1 VQQRIDSPH
10 GQVVLLVEP
19 AGTPTFEAGRRAL
32 SIAYGEAVEIGRS
45 DRGAPLLPRG
55 HGSIAHKDGPQ
66 RVVAAAIAAPQ
77 LVGVDIERA
86 LAPRQPIESR
96 ILTPREQAVL
106 GADRRRVALAF
117 AIKEAIY
124 KAVDPVVRRYVG
136 FTEVELDLE
145 AGRAISALPLDVAFW
160 WTELVAPEPL
170 WLATAQATPR

>member
-1 VQQRIDSPH
+1 VQRIDSPH

-32 SIAYGEAVEIGRS
+32 TIAYGEAVEIGRS

-55 HGSIAHKDGPQ
+55 HGSIAHKAGPA
-66 RVVAAAIAAPQ
+66 RVVAAAIAADH

-86 LAPRQPIESR
+86 LAPRQPIEQR
-96 ILTPREQAVL
+96 ILTPREQARL

-145 AGRAISALPLDVAFW
+145 AGRAISALPLDVTFW
-160 WTELVAPEPL
+160 WTELTAPEPL
-170 WLATAQATPR
+170 WLATAHATPR